1 MWRTTTQQSMK
12 SKRKTSIYV
21 HKEMHFLELII
32 QTICVIWR
40 RYKNFEV
47 YLFTLKI
54 KIVNHLFGLLE
65 LKFSFSFV

>member
-1 MWRTTTQQSMK
+1 MYD
-12 SKRKTSIYV
+12 IY
-21 HKEMHFLELII
+21 EMHFLELII

-40 RYKNFEV
+40 RYNFEV

-65 LKFSFSFV
+65 LKFSLVFLE